1 MAVVGPNANDSV
13 MQWGNYNGFPSH
25 TITLLEGIRE
35 YLPES
40 QIIYEPG
47 CDLTSDVTLQSVF
60 QQCSM
65 DGKQGF
71 SAKYWNNTKQEGT
84 PDATNHISTP
94 FHFITTGATTFAAG
108 INLQDFSAS
117 YESVFRPVKSED
129 IAFRFQTQGITKLSI
144 NGKEVAAGMNF
155 KNNAK
160 VYTLQAEAG
169 KEYHIKIDFTF
180 RNRDA
185 ALDFDMGREVPVDL
199 KQTVN
204 TVSYTHLTLPTSDLV

>member
-1 MAVVGPNANDSV
+1 MRVYVAFRAPIGVGYCNLDRFLLLRGWLPALNLVLIAFIPGIALLLIKQGD
-13 MQWGNYNGFPSH
+13 YAALFFPSH

-94 FHFITTGATTFAAG
+94 FHFITTEYGGTYKKGHTG
-108 INLQDFSAS
+108 YDD
-117 YESVFRPVKSED
+117 V
-129 IAFRFQTQGITKLSI
+129 LSDVH
-144 NGKEVAAGMNF
+144 K
-155 KNNAK
+155 
-160 VYTLQAEAG
+160 
-169 KEYHIKIDFTF
+169 
-180 RNRDA
+180 
-185 ALDFDMGREVPVDL
+185 
-199 KQTVN
+199 
-204 TVSYTHLTLPTSDLV
+204 